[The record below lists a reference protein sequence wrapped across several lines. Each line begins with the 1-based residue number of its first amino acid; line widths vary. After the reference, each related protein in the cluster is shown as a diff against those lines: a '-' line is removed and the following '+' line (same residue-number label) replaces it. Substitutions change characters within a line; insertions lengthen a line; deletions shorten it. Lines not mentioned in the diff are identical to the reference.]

1 MAMGCSTRR
10 PQSTSSAP
18 PIKIFCTKNIFDPSG
33 YALVHQP
40 RVIQKQKRNRLL
52 PLFQSIQFNSPVP
65 VPVPAV
71 SFFRSPLEQIARTIF
86 TRLRRA

>member
-1 MAMGCSTRR
+1 MAMGLHCSTRR

-40 RVIQKQKRNRLL
+40 RVIQKQKRNRRL
-52 PLFQSIQFNSPVP
+52 PLFQSIQFNSP